1 MLARA
6 TALEAVD
13 RQHDYEDCDAG
24 PFVKGRQAGKQY
36 GKAEAFP
43 FHRQQNREGRYNR
56 HDQTENEFFYA
67 AEVERRFEAVNYNC
81 GQTIKATNRQV

>member
-1 MLARA
+1 MLART

-36 GKAEAFP
+36 GKAEALP
-43 FHRQQNREGRYNR
+43 FHRQENPGGR
-56 HDQTENEFFYA
+56 HDQIE
-67 AEVERRFEAVNYNC
+67 
-81 GQTIKATNRQV
+81 TNSSMPPKSSDGLKP